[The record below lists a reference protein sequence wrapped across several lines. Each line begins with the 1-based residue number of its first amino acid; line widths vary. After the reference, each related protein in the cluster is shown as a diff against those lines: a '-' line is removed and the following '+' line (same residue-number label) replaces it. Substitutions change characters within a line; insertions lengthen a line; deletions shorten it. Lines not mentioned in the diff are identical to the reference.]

1 MTTPICPS
9 DGPVPEPVKGFCY
22 SCAMHVQNAGH
33 ARDCLIGQMEHRDAR
48 IAALE
53 AEVAKMSTALGLVVG
68 RVFPQFE
75 DPEIAK
81 LLEKM
86 KPPAF

>member
-1 MTTPICPS
+1 
-9 DGPVPEPVKGFCY
+9 
-22 SCAMHVQNAGH
+22 
-33 ARDCLIGQMEHRDAR
+33 MEHRDAR

-86 KPPAF
+86 KAPNKGST